1 MMFQL
6 LMFLAHFLIVAIL
19 LEWLLGMIKLL
30 RVLMT
35 TDWLHVVIYIL
46 KSALHSDLIEKKDT
60 LHLLSKESLTLPV
73 LKKYLLKR

>member
-1 MMFQL
+1 
-6 LMFLAHFLIVAIL
+6 
-19 LEWLLGMIKLL
+19 MIKLL